1 MDKSMDKKKRSDLNT
16 RCHAWC
22 PNTIVRVAA
31 LLLETKLRGTQSLLS
46 SILMHALTFVRPH
59 FTQRQACV
67 EVFLRAPLHAGIV
80 VGSSPAWWASAR
92 GWQYDTSKTH
102 AEGPSICVELER
114 GWSTPAQAAQLAA
127 GEVHFLWGRFLSII
141 YCLWSMMSLF
151 LFIESCASC
160 RHVFSIQGWANIS

>member
-1 MDKSMDKKKRSDLNT
+1 
-16 RCHAWC
+16 
-22 PNTIVRVAA
+22 
-31 LLLETKLRGTQSLLS
+31 
-46 SILMHALTFVRPH
+46 MHALTFVRPH

-127 GEVHFLWGRFLSII
+127 GEVHFIVGPVFVDYLLFMVDDEFVFDYRVLCVLS
-141 YCLWSMMSLF
+141 
-151 LFIESCASC
+151 
-160 RHVFSIQGWANIS
+160 RV